1 MLARWFSQQAVFSAE
16 NFSVLFIMFRCLGTG
31 WIFVH
36 KKGDLLVCVSVC
48 FVCLLVQKTFALP
61 LMTFFPVS
69 NDLGRSQPLRAR
81 MEVLE
86 VLSLAHIEQVCV

>member
-31 WIFVH
+31 WIFIH
-36 KKGDLLVCVSVC
+36 KKGDLLVCISVC

-61 LMTFFPVS
+61 LMTFFPSPMTLVG
-69 NDLGRSQPLRAR
+69 LSQP
-81 MEVLE
+81 
-86 VLSLAHIEQVCV
+86 Q